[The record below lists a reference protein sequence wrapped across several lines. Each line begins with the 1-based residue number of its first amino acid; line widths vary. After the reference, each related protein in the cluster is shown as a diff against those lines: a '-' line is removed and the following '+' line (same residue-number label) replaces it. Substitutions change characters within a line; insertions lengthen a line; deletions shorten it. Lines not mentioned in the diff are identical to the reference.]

1 MCFSSPKV
9 VTPPPVV
16 NEDANRAAAAARI
29 QAEDAKRKEI
39 EKKANTKRDD
49 ITEAIDAKTSKGS
62 GSGGKG
68 RRSLYS
74 SAGGGQGYLNRFG

>member
-1 MCFSSPKV
+1 MCFPKPKV
-9 VTPPPVV
+9 VQMPAAE
-16 NEDANRAAAAARI
+16 NEDANKAAAAARI
-29 QAEDAKRKEI
+29 QAEDAKRREI
-39 EKKANTKRDD
+39 EKKANTKRED
-49 ITEAIDAKTSKGS
+49 ITAAIDAKTSKGS

>member
-1 MCFSSPKV
+1 MCFPKPKV
-9 VTPPPVV
+9 VQMPAAE
-16 NEDANRAAAAARI
+16 NEDANKAAAAARI
-29 QAEDAKRKEI
+29 QAEDAKRREI
-39 EKKANTKRDD
+39 EAKANTKRED
-49 ITEAIDAKTSKGS
+49 ITAAIDTKTSKGS

>member
-1 MCFSSPKV
+1 MCFPKPKV
-9 VTPPPVV
+9 VVAPPAVS
-16 NEDANRAAAAARI
+16 EDANKAAAAARI

-39 EKKANTKRDD
+39 EKKANTKRED
-49 ITEAIDAKTSKGS
+49 ITAAIDAKTSKGS

-74 SAGGGQGYLNRFG
+74 GAGGGQGYLNRFG